1 MKKNFS
7 KMTFSI
13 SLFLILTSFLATNQP
28 DRRTTLLNQANQL
41 VARRN
46 FERAN
51 SIYRNLL
58 DENPNDHTA
67 AAKLIESYFQTS
79 KIEEAAELI
88 QEYEDIFPKNILIR
102 LHATLVIKQGK
113 AEEAYDEVM
122 EYLDSISQNM
132 NRYREMA
139 LLFQK
144 NKQYEYAINIFEKMR
159 EISNDKQMNAR
170 DLANNYQYLGQY
182 DNAISE
188 YVKYLEKNRSYRYYI
203 FNRIKSML
211 DQDPTIVKVLRKEFE
226 QTNNEN
232 IAELYAKSLAYVGE
246 NEKALQI
253 YSKLD
258 VNLLRLF
265 AEAQFREG
273 NYSLSKKAFEIYIS
287 QEKSV
292 TKKAEA
298 MLTLADVYERL
309 GNLEKSE
316 EILLKIYDNKTLQ
329 KRSNY
334 YKSRANS
341 RSRQKLAELSI
352 KMGRDKKIVL
362 KYLEEA
368 GSFALNGK
376 EKQMIE
382 LEKVDYLILRGDFK
396 EAEEELARI
405 KTASEIGT
413 EIDKMSRYYD
423 FLLAFY
429 QTKPTAD
436 SLLTEVMIS
445 TPENKDVND
454 IFLLKEIADQMDESQ
469 KESLLKAFR
478 LKNIYAE
485 EKAVTLL
492 DSIKK
497 STTNE
502 YISILQGLWANS
514 QEEINQMYFEKEF
527 DNEVLNDV
535 AAYFQASIEADPHI
549 KQIMAQEYLKNH
561 PNSVFAPQFR
571 ELLK

>member
-1 MKKNFS
+1 
-7 KMTFSI
+7 MTFSI